1 MIQVQSLLDVSDNS
15 GCRTARCIKL
25 IHGFKNKWGSCGDLI
40 LVSIL
45 KFKKG
50 KKLRAKIQKG
60 SIVHAVILRTNA
72 RYRRKDSSFIRF
84 HDNSIVLLNKQLRP
98 IGTRI
103 IGPVLRELRKNK
115 FMKVA
120 SVSNGFI

>member
-1 MIQVQSLLDVSDNS
+1 MSDNS

-25 IHGFKNKWGSCGDLI
+25 VHGFRNRWGSCGDLI

-45 KFKKG
+45 KFKRG

-72 RYRRKDSSFIRF
+72 RCRRENSSFVRF
-84 HDNSIVLLNKQLRP
+84 YDNSIGLLNKQLRP
-98 IGTRI
+98 IGTRV
-103 IGPVLRELRKNK
+103 IGPVLRELRKSK
-115 FMKVA
+115 FMKLA
-120 SVSNGFI
+120 SISDGFI